1 MKLKKI
7 CIVEDE
13 VLVREELTSMLND
26 NGYEVCAVEEF
37 DDAASLIIEMSPDL
51 VLLDLGLPGKSGF
64 VICRELKN
72 KCTIPVI
79 ILTSKDDIKDELN
92 GLEQGA
98 DDYLTKPYRK
108 EKLLLR
114 ISNILKRYEGRS
126 NLVEGP
132 NFLMDR
138 NTYTLYIDSNSVIL
152 PKNQGKILEVLLE
165 NRGVE
170 VSKEAISEALW
181 GTSEFIDENALQ
193 VNLTRLK
200 KTMATLNMQCTVSAV
215 RGKGYKLEY

>member
-1 MKLKKI
+1 MKKI

-13 VLVREELTSMLND
+13 VLVREELSSMLKD
-26 NGYEVCAVEEF
+26 NEYEVCAVEEF
-37 DDAASLIIEMSPDL
+37 DDAASLIIEMAPDL

-126 NLVEGP
+126 KLVEGP
-132 NFLMDR
+132 NFLMHK
-138 NTYTLYIDSNSVIL
+138 NTFTLYIDGNSVIL
-152 PKNQGKILEVLLE
+152 PKNQAKILEVLLE
-165 NRGVE
+165 NRGEE
-170 VSKEAISEALW
+170 VSKEAISEAVW

-200 KTMATLNMQCTVSAV
+200 KTMTTLNMECTVSAV
-215 RGKGYKLEY
+215 RGKGYKLEF

>member
-1 MKLKKI
+1 MKKI

-13 VLVREELTSMLND
+13 VLVREELSSMLKD

-37 DDAASLIIEMSPDL
+37 DDAASLIIEMAPDL

-132 NFLMDR
+132 NFLMDK
-138 NTYTLYIDSNSVIL
+138 NTFTLYIDGNSVIL

-165 NRGVE
+165 NRGEE
-170 VSKEAISEALW
+170 VSKEAISEAVW

-200 KTMATLNMQCTVSAV
+200 KTMTTLNMECTVSAV
-215 RGKGYKLEY
+215 RGKGYKLEF